1 MSHYEER
8 LERDLAA
15 IRAQVARLG
24 GLVEEAL
31 SQACRAL
38 LAVDRELA
46 AETILGDIA
55 VNNESRELDRLCHV
69 FVARHLP
76 SAGHLRLISS
86 VLRLSVALE
95 RIGDYSE
102 TISRTAAQISD
113 VPPDNVSGDIQMMA
127 NQASLLLNEAMR
139 SFDESNPDMARAT
152 IQLSRQFVST
162 SDKVYA
168 DLLAEGE
175 KGSRPI
181 NDLFTL
187 LATFN
192 RLERVIHQAKNICE
206 ETIFAA
212 TGKTKPPKKFDIL
225 FLDERCAG
233 ASPLAEL
240 IARKGYPDI
249 GKYASAGW
257 APART
262 LDPAYVEFA
271 EQKGLDLSKARHD
284 SFRSDKA
291 DDLAAFDIVVTLDPN
306 GLEHIAK
313 LPFHT
318 VHLQWDI
325 DTSRGPAVVY
335 RALADQ
341 LSALVDKLQGKRA
354 PR

>member
-8 LERDLAA
+8 LERDLTA

-31 SQACRAL
+31 SLACRAL
-38 LAVDRELA
+38 LTVDRELA

-113 VPPDNVSGDIQMMA
+113 VPPDNVRGDIQMMVT
-127 NQASLLLNEAMR
+127 QASLLLHEAMK
-139 SFDESNPDMARAT
+139 SFGESNPDLARAT
-152 IQLSRQFVST
+152 IQLSRQFVTT

-192 RLERVIHQAKNICE
+192 RLERVIHQSKNICE
-206 ETIFAA
+206 ETIFSV

-225 FLDERCAG
+225 FLDERGSG
-233 ASPLAEL
+233 ASALAEHL
-240 IARKGYPDI
+240 ARKAYPEI

-262 LDPAYVEFA
+262 LDSAYVEFA
-271 EQKGLDLSKARHD
+271 EQKGIDLSKARLETV
-284 SFRSDKA
+284 RCDKVE
-291 DDLAAFDIVVTLDPN
+291 DLSAFDIVVTLDPD
-306 GLEHIAK
+306 GRTHIGK

-318 VHLQWDI
+318 IHLQWDL
-325 DTSRGPAVVY
+325 DTSRGPAEVY
-335 RALADQ
+335 RQLADR
-341 LSALVDKLQGKRA
+341 LSALMDKLQGKRA